1 MAEFE
6 KLQELWQRQEAP
18 AAPAGDAE
26 RIARS
31 LRTYTRRQYAINVVK
46 AILVAAVLAWSI
58 GRTQP
63 STRVIAGYALIGLA
77 ALVLLVREWRSQNAI
92 SRLEF
97 HQPSVGF
104 VRSTIDRLREQRD
117 SHRRYYWPFMASV
130 VIGMNLM
137 LAGSHRLWVRL
148 AASGLPFV
156 AFELGLWI
164 RRKRFDLECRP
175 LIDQL
180 SAMRSALEERAD

>member
-6 KLQELWQRQEAP
+6 KLQELWQRQEP
-18 AAPAGDAE
+18 PPISVDDTE
-26 RIARS
+26 RLTRS
-31 LRTYTRRQYAINVVK
+31 LTAYGRRQYVINIVK

-58 GRTQP
+58 NHAQP
-63 STRVIAGYALIGLA
+63 SARVVAGYSLIGVA
-77 ALVLLVREWRSQNAI
+77 AAVLLIREWRSQRVI

-97 HQPSVGF
+97 DQPSLGF
-104 VRSTIDRLREQRD
+104 VRSTIDRLHEQRD
-117 SHRRYYWPFMASV
+117 PARRYYWPFVASV

-137 LAGSHRLWVRL
+137 LAETHRLWLRL
-148 AASGLPFV
+148 IASGLPFM
-156 AFELGLWI
+156 AFELGMWV

-180 SAMRSALEERAD
+180 DAMRSALEERAD